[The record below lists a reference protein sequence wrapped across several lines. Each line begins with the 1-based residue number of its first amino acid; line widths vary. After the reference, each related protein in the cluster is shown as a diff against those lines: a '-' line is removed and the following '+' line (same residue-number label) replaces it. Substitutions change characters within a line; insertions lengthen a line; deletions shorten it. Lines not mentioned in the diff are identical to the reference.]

1 MNVTSLWKNT
11 PRTANILIIH
21 TFLEIRWDIHNYTA
35 VKMNGNNEFQ
45 FSLLNHV
52 NMVWELFL
60 WNTDPTKLR
69 SQINDSIP
77 SNKTESPA
85 NKCYRQERGFHGF
98 LKKT

>member
-1 MNVTSLWKNT
+1 MNVTSLCKNT

-69 SQINDSIP
+69 SQINDSSP
-77 SNKTESPA
+77 SNKAESPA
-85 NKCYRQERGFHGF
+85 NKCYGQERGFHGF
-98 LKKT
+98 LKI